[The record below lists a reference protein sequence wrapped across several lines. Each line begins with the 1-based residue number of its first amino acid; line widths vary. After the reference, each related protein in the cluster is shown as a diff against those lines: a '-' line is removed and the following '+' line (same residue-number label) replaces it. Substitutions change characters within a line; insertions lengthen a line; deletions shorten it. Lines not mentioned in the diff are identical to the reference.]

1 MFPGITVAFWK
12 FIPALLTI
20 KLEPTLGSV
29 NPYGKIISIFAAF
42 NNLWEIVKDI
52 VILVILYTPES
63 SGKIFIFEI
72 ENALDKTKQTKFL
85 FGWLLIISFII
96 LIKRL

>member
-1 MFPGITVAFWK
+1 MFPGTTVAFWK
-12 FIPALLTI
+12 FIPALLTF

-29 NPYGKIISIFAAF
+29 SPYGKIISIFAAF

-52 VILVILYTPES
+52 VILVILYTRES

-72 ENALDKTKQTKFL
+72 DP
-85 FGWLLIISFII
+85 GVRDDPGIITPFWRTAIS
-96 LIKRL
+96 